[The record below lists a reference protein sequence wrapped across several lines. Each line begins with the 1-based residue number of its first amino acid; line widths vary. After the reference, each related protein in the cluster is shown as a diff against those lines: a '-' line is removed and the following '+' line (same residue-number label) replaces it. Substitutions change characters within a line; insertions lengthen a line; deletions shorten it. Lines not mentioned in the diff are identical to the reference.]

1 MIKTILFTIG
11 LCLLSAS
18 AVVAQKIQPPT
29 LTPTP
34 LTDGQKARIR
44 EGAELHDRGDY
55 DGAIAKYEQVLAENP
70 NNDLVLY
77 ELSFTYQ
84 MKKDYRKSLELAM
97 KGVQYKSQELS
108 LFYVVIGNDL
118 DELGE
123 SKKAVE
129 IYKQGIKIEPDNGML
144 YYNLALTHTR
154 LNDFEE
160 ARKNLKKAVYLNP
173 NHASSH
179 VALAQVFQK
188 MGYKTP
194 ALFAVMRFLVVEPRS
209 RRSANAYRLFSG
221 LMQGGVTVGKNPNE
235 INIMFDPSA
244 KKDEGDFGSLDLVLG
259 LSKAARAMGK
269 EKENEKEKEK
279 SEAQQLVD
287 QIDTFLAILSEGDPK
302 GDKGKFVWRYYIPY
316 FIEVKKRNY
325 VEPFAYYISQAS
337 GMSGV
342 PEWLQANEAR
352 VNEFV
357 SWSKS
362 YQWPRE

>member
-1 MIKTILFTIG
+1 MTKTTLLAVL
-11 LCLLSAS
+11 LCLLSAG
-18 AVVAQKIQPPT
+18 AAAAQKIEPPK

-34 LTDGQKARIR
+34 LTDSQKALVK
-44 EGAELHDRGDY
+44 EGTALHDRGDY
-55 DGAIAKYEQVLAENP
+55 EGAIAKYEQVLAENP

-97 KGVQYKSQELS
+97 KGVQYKSEELS

-129 IYKQGIKIEPDNGML
+129 VYKQGIKLEPANAML
-144 YYNLALTHTR
+144 YYNLALTHAR
-154 LNDFEE
+154 LNDLEE
-160 ARKNLKKAVYLNP
+160 AKKNLKKAVYLNP
-173 NHASSH
+173 NHPSSH

-188 MGYKTP
+188 TGYKTP
-194 ALFAVMRFLVVEPRS
+194 ALFAVMRFLVVEPRT
-209 RRSANAYRLFSG
+209 RRSATAYRLFSE
-221 LMQGGVTVGKNPNE
+221 LMQGGVSAGKNPNE
-235 INIMFDPSA
+235 INIFFDPNT
-244 KKDEGDFGSLDLVLG
+244 KKDEGDFGSLELVLG
-259 LSKAARAMGK
+259 LSKAASAT
-269 EKENEKEKEK
+269 EKEKEK
-279 SEAQQLVD
+279 NKSAAQQLVA

-316 FIEVKKRNY
+316 FIELKKRNY

-337 GMSGV
+337 GLSGV

-357 SWSKS
+357 SWSQG